1 MAVAEVI
8 IYTTA
13 YCGYCIRAKQ
23 LLAKKS
29 IDFREVNVEGRQEL
43 RSWLQKRTGQRTVPQ
58 VFINGRAL
66 GGFTELAA
74 LEQKGQL
81 DPLLARPREPSD
93 PVLEF
98 AS

>member
-13 YCGYCIRAKQ
+13 YCPYCIRAKQ
-23 LLAKKS
+23 LLSKKS

-58 VFINGRAL
+58 VFVNGRAL
-66 GGFTELAA
+66 GGFSDISA
-74 LEQKGQL
+74 LDQKGQL

-93 PVLEF
+93 PQLEF